1 MRLCMDCDVT
11 SQRNERNTNAM
22 AQHSASEFWLCSSSQ
37 RTKHWISIRAHSSR
51 VPFVSLSSAPL
62 FDDVQR
68 HRQTQCAPKCQAID
82 KMAFMRRASGWWWL
96 VVVLLLHTNHHQ
108 HTVLLLFL
116 RLHICVRCTGDGCSL
131 FMCILWIH
139 FWASY
144 KTVRVVCINIIISS
158 P

>member
-96 VVVLLLHTNHHQ
+96 VVGGGVASAHKPPPTHGAVVILTTAYMCAVHGRRVF
-108 HTVLLLFL
+108 TVHVYFMDTFL
-116 RLHICVRCTGDGCSL
+116 SEL
-131 FMCILWIH
+131 
-139 FWASY
+139 
-144 KTVRVVCINIIISS
+144 
-158 P
+158 